1 VTAGILVGRDS
12 RVVDEVNAVVQL
24 NTTRRVGQVMTGTVE
39 VQRRQLVAGV
49 TLQLVLS
56 GTV

>member
-1 VTAGILVGRDS
+1 MTAGILVGRDS